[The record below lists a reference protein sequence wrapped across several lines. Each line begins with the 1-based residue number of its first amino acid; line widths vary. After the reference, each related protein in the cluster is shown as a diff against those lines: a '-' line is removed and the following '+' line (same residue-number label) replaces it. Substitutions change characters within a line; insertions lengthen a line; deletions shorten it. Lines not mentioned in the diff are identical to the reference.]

1 MGNIPLNCLKK
12 CEVLLQMKIYPNYTS
27 TALTLIELD
36 IVSLK
41 KNIFLALNWGGTF
54 FFSSQWMKEGGSQK
68 LFVEWE
74 WELVMINRYNLL
86 SIYSPLSKLDFM
98 GKVWCGSRNIFP
110 ENIFPGFLYQR
121 VWLFSLE
128 ASLKCFLNV
137 SPLPLSYLESFNL
150 LQIWQNIS

>member
-1 MGNIPLNCLKK
+1 MDHTQLLMGNIPLNCLKK

-98 GKVWCGSRNIFP
+98 GKVWCASRNIFP
-110 ENIFPGFLYQR
+110 GF
-121 VWLFSLE
+121 SAPKELE
-128 ASLKCFLNV
+128 YPNV
-137 SPLPLSYLESFNL
+137 STFFWAL
-150 LQIWQNIS
+150 